1 MVNQKIAKRNI
12 MADQN
17 HLSENEEMYL
27 ITVRRICES
36 CDDSVVPISELAE
49 GLSVLPVS
57 VNQMVKKLANSG
69 FLVYTPYKGVELT
82 ARGKAITN
90 RILRHRRLWEVFLVK
105 HLEMQLDAA
114 DSLACR
120 LEHLTSEDV
129 ADRLSKFLDNP
140 VVCFHGSPIYP
151 AENQVEGKLG
161 FALSEAEVG
170 KPFQVQRVVGD
181 EHTRTFL
188 AEQGLYPGSSGSVI
202 AINSS
207 GSTLLEITPD
217 IHITASKQVCEQV
230 LVIYREL

>member
-1 MVNQKIAKRNI
+1 
-12 MADQN
+12 
-17 HLSENEEMYL
+17 
-27 ITVRRICES
+27 
-36 CDDSVVPISELAE
+36 
-49 GLSVLPVS
+49 
-57 VNQMVKKLANSG
+57 
-69 FLVYTPYKGVELT
+69 
-82 ARGKAITN
+82 
-90 RILRHRRLWEVFLVK
+90 VK
-105 HLEMQLDAA
+105 HLEMQLEVA

-151 AENQVEGKLG
+151 AEHQVEGERG

-202 AINSS
+202 AISSS
-207 GSTLLEITPD
+207 GSALLQITPE
-217 IHITASKQVCEQV
+217 IHITVNKQVCDQV
-230 LVIYREL
+230 LVIYRE